1 MINNVWN
8 DKWIED
14 IDCLKDILINKHRNL
29 FFNITR
35 ERFEANIDNLKTIIG
50 KLDYNDMKV
59 EISRLVA
66 SIGDAHTAVKLPMNY
81 LLPLEFYWF
90 KEGIY
95 VVKALGEYKKLEH
108 YKVIEINNIPIAE
121 VLDELSEIISHEN
134 SSYLKSNIVKY
145 IQSIEVLYGLIIVD
159 NIENCTIKFESLNGE
174 VETENIRS
182 VDVINYNKLLENDN
196 NSRVNQGLSES
207 MPVYMRNSNRNYWF
221 EYLENERIVYFK
233 YNACRDTLE
242 QPIDIFIKEL
252 IDFIEENNIEKLVVD
267 LRNNTGGDS
276 RLLEPFIEYVKKN
289 KKINIQGNLF
299 VVIGRDTFSSALLNA
314 FSFKD
319 NTNGILIGESTGG
332 KPNCYGEIEKFILPN
347 SKFLITYSTEYYNL
361 IEDDKIE
368 SLLPDINIDI
378 SIYDFVNGND
388 KVISK
393 LKEFDID
400 VDIIDLE

>member
-14 IDCLKDILINKHRNL
+14 IDCLKDILINKHKNL

-145 IQSIEVLYGLIIVD
+145 IQSIEVLYGLTIVD

-174 VETENIRS
+174 VEIENIRS

-196 NSRVNQGLSES
+196 NSRVNQGLGNSI
-207 MPVYMRNSNRNYWF
+207 PVYMRNSNKNYWF
-221 EYLENERIVYFK
+221 EYLENERVLYFK